1 MNDETDALLTVAKL
15 MVLAARTAP
24 KTKGQDYIVCKIISG
39 EEKEKEAI
47 AREMEKIGREMNKK
61 GWLRDAQNLRDSPAL
76 VLVGVRN
83 TPADMDCGA
92 CGFQTCDN
100 LRRNLRSA
108 QMRIFAKQKLRA
120 KKNGRDF
127 KGPVCAMRL
136 LDLGIALCSAAKLAG
151 ELNADNRIMYRIGV
165 AAGNARALDADV
177 IMGIPL
183 SATGKSPFFDRPV

>member
-1 MNDETDALLTVAKL
+1 MTDETDALLTVAKL

-24 KTKGQDYIVCKIISG
+24 KTKGQDYVVCKIISG
-39 EEKEKEAI
+39 KEKEKEGI
-47 AREMEKIGREMNKK
+47 AREMEKIGKERNKK

-76 VLVGVRN
+76 VLIGVKN
-83 TPADMDCGA
+83 VPADMDCGT
-92 CGFQTCDN
+92 CGFQTCEN
-100 LRRNLRSA
+100 LRR
-108 QMRIFAKQKLRA
+108 A
-120 KKNGRDF
+120 KKSGRDF

-165 AAGNARALDADV
+165 AAKRTNALNADV

-183 SATGKSPFFDRPV
+183 SATGKSIFFDRSSV